1 MHCPL
6 QRDARFVIVWL
17 REAVRDRCG
26 SNLRLQGER
35 NEKADSGDGSERTK
49 EPVCHGHPE
58 NDPVKRFHDKAWTFR
73 AGVRRILTMRW

>member
-1 MHCPL
+1 MHRPL
-6 QRDARFVIVWL
+6 QRDARIVIDGL
-17 REAVRDRCG
+17 RKPVRDWRR